1 MIEGIGK
8 KIRYSFIMRKIAE
21 IQDRISQAFTAPDPV
36 ARKDVSRT
44 DVAGDQ
50 VATEH
55 RVLPLQPK
63 PAAQRNL
70 VARLLDALSAW
81 RSRGR
86 KAQLQIALEHAQ
98 AASNAKSR
106 QIATVVHEIRTPLNG
121 ILGMTHLLGQTRLTA
136 EQQNY
141 LSGIRQSSYALAQ
154 LVEDLLDHSTMEA
167 GRFRLNNRS
176 ENLRQLIDS
185 VVEMLAPRAHEKRIE
200 IAATVA
206 ADIPELLD
214 FDPGRL
220 RQVLFNVIGNAV
232 KFTAGG
238 GVLVRATLADGQVSL
253 AVIDSGPGMTPEE
266 QKRIFGEFEQ
276 IGSASERSG
285 GTGLGLG
292 IASRILEEFGGSLSV
307 TSGKGEGSTFV
318 VRFPLSLAEDAPAGS
333 GDRRFLL
340 SRSRVL
346 LLAPEGPAATATVAS
361 VETLGG
367 LCRHVSD
374 PAMVSVLIDRSAGG
388 ARPYTDLIVDHRLA
402 SDYACEPSHAPLH
415 RILLVNPE
423 ERASQ
428 PQDFFDAWLI
438 RPLREK
444 SLIDVLSGRLRGF
457 RSRDTVP
464 EQPARASTQPQ
475 VLTGLDILLGEDDPV
490 NAMLVKAIL
499 KKAGHRVRLM
509 TDFQALATA
518 AIQAGASPDVIICD
532 MHMPGGTLMDFLATC
547 RANAPA
553 EALPILVLTGE
564 GGPDLHDRLLRGG
577 ADRVLQ
583 KPVDPARLVEELQ
596 LLHTQGTN
604 HRQAR

>member
-1 MIEGIGK
+1 
-8 KIRYSFIMRKIAE
+8 MRQIAE
-21 IQDRISQAFTAPDPV
+21 IHERISKAFTAPTLGDEEQAAGEHLVPPLQ
-36 ARKDVSRT
+36 RTPSSQNPIGRLFSHIFFWRWPSRT
-44 DVAGDQ
+44 ADMRQA
-50 VATEH
+50 
-55 RVLPLQPK
+55 LQN
-63 PAAQRNL
+63 A
-70 VARLLDALSAW
+70 
-81 RSRGR
+81 
-86 KAQLQIALEHAQ
+86 E
-98 AASNAKSR
+98 AASAAKSR

-121 ILGMTHLLGQTRLTA
+121 MLGMTHLLGQTKLTA

-176 ENLRQLIDS
+176 ENLRQLIES

-200 IAATVA
+200 VAATIA

-232 KFTAGG
+232 KFTATG
-238 GVLVRATLADGQVSL
+238 GVLVEATLVDGQVSI
-253 AVIDSGPGMTPEE
+253 AVIDSGSGMTPEE
-266 QKRIFGEFEQ
+266 QGRIFGEFEQ

-292 IASRILEEFGGSLSV
+292 IASRILTEFGGSLSV
-307 TSGKGEGSTFV
+307 ASRKGQGSTFV
-318 VRFPLSLAEDAPAGS
+318 IRFPLSLAEDAPAGA
-333 GDRRFLL
+333 GERRFLL

-346 LLAPEGPAATATVAS
+346 LLAPEGPAATGTVAS
-361 VETLGG
+361 IETLGG
-367 LCRHVSD
+367 RCRHVSD
-374 PAMVSVLIDRSAGG
+374 PSLVQMFLDRAAAGP
-388 ARPYTDLIVDHRLA
+388 APYTDLIVDHRLA

-457 RSRDTVP
+457 RSRDSVA
-464 EQPARASTQPQ
+464 EQHPAVISLPAAVPQ
-475 VLTGLDILLGEDDPV
+475 VPAGLDIVLGEDDPV

-499 KKAGHRVRLM
+499 KKAGHRVRIM
-509 TDFQALATA
+509 ADFPDLTA
-518 AIQAGASPDVIICD
+518 AATHAENAPDLVICD
-532 MHMPGGTLMDFLATC
+532 MHMPGGTLMQFLAAF
-547 RANAPA
+547 RAAAPSRYT
-553 EALPILVLTGE
+553 PIMILTGE
-564 GGPDLHDRLLRGG
+564 AAPELHQKLLRCG

-583 KPVDPARLVEELQ
+583 KPVNPGQLVEEVQHLRPE
-596 LLHTQGTN
+596 GTN
-604 HRQAR
+604 RSQAR